1 MVLIKPSLFP
11 VSDLI
16 TALSFAS
23 AEILSSETFVSLIVI
38 IAIVLIHCPVLDSTQ
53 PFGNWRKH
61 YDLGPRENN
70 VGYIRAPL
78 FPLFCPVFLLLLSS
92 LFLLL
97 SLSSSLSFLATGS
110 GGGGDFSTCH
120 DIPLCQIHGPNET
133 FYSFRLTI
141 TGILS
146 QQLEANKI
154 IKVSVTLWY
163 SRCFATFVS

>member
-23 AEILSSETFVSLIVI
+23 AEILSSETFGSLIVI
-38 IAIVLIHCPVLDSTQ
+38 IAIVLIHCPVLYSTQ
-53 PFGNWRKH
+53 PFGNWRNH

-70 VGYIRAPL
+70 VGYIRTPL
-78 FPLFCPVFLLLLSS
+78 FPFFCPVFLLLA
-92 LFLLL
+92 LFLSFFPSLL
-97 SLSSSLSFLATGS
+97 LSFLATGS

-146 QQLEANKI
+146 QQLEGNKI
-154 IKVSVTLWY
+154 IKVSVTLLY
-163 SRCFATFVS
+163 SRCFATFIS